1 MTPKQRIIAS
11 ALSLSAAGFGGIATH
26 ESYRGAAYIP
36 IPGDRP
42 TIGFGSTFW
51 FDGTPVKLG
60 DKIDVI
66 TAVKL
71 KLAHIGK
78 DEAVLKKC
86 VTAPVSQAEYDLLVG
101 HGYQYGMNATC
112 NSTLVKLT
120 NQKQYAEACLQYSRW
135 TFAYGKNCRIRAND
149 CLGVATRAD
158 ERKDQCLAAQR

>member
-1 MTPKQRIIAS
+1 MTPVVRIAVA
-11 ALSLSAAGFGGIATH
+11 ALTLSAAGFGGIATH
-26 ESYRGAAYIP
+26 ESYRGTAYIP

-51 FDGTPVKLG
+51 FDGTPVNLG

-66 TAVKL
+66 TAMKL

-112 NSTLVKLT
+112 GSTLMKLT
-120 NQKQYAEACLQYSRW
+120 NEGRYVEACHQYSRW
-135 TFAYGKNCRIRAND
+135 TFASGKNCRIPANE
-149 CLGVATRAD
+149 CTGVTTRAD
-158 ERKDQCLAAQR
+158 ERKDQCLASQ

>member
-1 MTPKQRIIAS
+1 MTKVRMIAA

-26 ESYRGAAYIP
+26 ESYRGTAYVP

-51 FDGTPVKLG
+51 FDGRPVKLG

-66 TAVKL
+66 TAIKL

-78 DEAVLKKC
+78 DESALKKC

-112 NSTLVKLT
+112 TSTLMKLT
-120 NQKQYAEACLQYSRW
+120 NERRYAEACQQYSRW
-135 TFAYGKNCRIRAND
+135 TFASGKNCRDPKNE
-149 CLGVATRAD
+149 CSGVAARAD
-158 ERKDQCLAAQR
+158 ERKDQCLAAQP